1 MPSTWPQTTI
11 STQKHFARVLHLVYS
26 IYAGHPSWR
35 NGSAQV
41 GPATRVKQAN
51 PKMIKKINWL
61 ISEKQIYFLLFCCKL
76 ENIVPDV
83 PTSFIQKFC
92 RKISRKAKKFVKI
105 CWHSN
110 KAVRKKSTNLTKFLS
125 KTCWDI
131 LYNELVI
138 FLLAIFVEQYVL
150 TTAVPKFQHIFFHQF
165 NIFLRVN
172 SLIVQVSAVR
182 RPKIND
188 VRANFVVYE
197 TILKHCMLA
206 TTRWM
211 VLEK

>member
-1 MPSTWPQTTI
+1 MSQ
-11 STQKHFARVLHLVYS
+11 QVLYKNFVEKSHERRKN
-26 IYAGHPSWR
+26 SW
-35 NGSAQV
+35 
-41 GPATRVKQAN
+41 
-51 PKMIKKINWL
+51 
-61 ISEKQIYFLLFCCKL
+61 
-76 ENIVPDV
+76 
-83 PTSFIQKFC
+83 
-92 RKISRKAKKFVKI
+92 KFVDILTKQ
-105 CWHSN
+105 CE
-110 KAVRKKSTNLTKFLS
+110 KKSSNLTKFLS

-211 VLEK
+211 VLEKLEHYHEALSKILAPNWSLDKALFGISVFVSYHRKICHFPVFANQKSRLSM